1 MKYIKLFENFSNK
14 DWKKNILEK
23 TDILEILYDIK
34 NISLEKL
41 DIRDTDDEDNILEK
55 TLYFNVTLENE
66 DGDLITLL
74 NGYFNYSQD
83 QPIENYFDW
92 TDDTSIITKDA
103 TDIPDLINNEKI
115 KISIDFGIITGFD
128 EGDAELTD
136 DNSYVYNRIS
146 KMYDYVKFDIINPW
160 DL

>member
-66 DGDLITLL
+66 DGDIITLL
-74 NGYFNYSQD
+74 CGYFNYSQD
-83 QPIENYFDW
+83 KPIENYFDW

-146 KMYDYVKFDIINPW
+146 KMYDYVKFYIINPW

>member
-1 MKYIKLFENFSNK
+1 M
-14 DWKKNILEK
+14 
-23 TDILEILYDIK
+23 
-34 NISLEKL
+34 
-41 DIRDTDDEDNILEK
+41 
-55 TLYFNVTLENE
+55 ENE

-83 QPIENYFDW
+83 KPIENYFDW

>member
-1 MKYIKLFENFSNK
+1 MKYIKLFENFTNK